1 MKKLLSLILI
11 TGLLLIFLTGCD
23 NSEVKQKTELTKV
36 TVLLDWIPNTNH
48 TGLYVAKDQGY
59 FTEQGLEVEI
69 IQPAEGGTAQLI
81 AAGKGD
87 FGISYQEEMTIARSQ
102 NIPVVAIA
110 AVIQHNT
117 SGFASPV
124 EKEIKTPADFE
135 GKSYGGWG
143 SPAETAMIKALM
155 NKYGADFNKVEMVNI
170 GSADF
175 FTSMEKG
182 IDFAWIYWGWTGIEA
197 EQKGMDLNFIKLRDE
212 NEALDFYT
220 PVIIAN
226 EQKLKDDPELVKKFL
241 KACSKGYEFAIKNPE
256 EAGEILINNVP
267 DLDKDLVMASQKYLA
282 DEYQADA
289 ARWGEMKREVW
300 EKYANFM
307 FENNLIEENID
318 PEQAFTNDFLP

>member
-124 EKEIKTPADFE
+124 EKGIKTPADFE